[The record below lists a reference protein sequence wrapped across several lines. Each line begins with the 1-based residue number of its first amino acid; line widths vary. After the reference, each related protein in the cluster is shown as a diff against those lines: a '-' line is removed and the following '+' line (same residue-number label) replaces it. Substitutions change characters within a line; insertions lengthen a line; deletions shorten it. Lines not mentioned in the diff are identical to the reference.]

1 MGRSVAFSLHAW
13 RRKTTAGFCISK
25 SLSLSAFNTVNTVV
39 KYITVAS
46 PWTWGYRSISSHLSA
61 FTCPDLVIFI
71 EEYLVTNT
79 QMIYKSI
86 WMGLW
91 ERLYAIRETKLLP
104 PMWKLEGWRTCWWI
118 TSYYEKIESVQADW
132 DGVAAWR
139 STIWISIF
147 PPGFRRRRNK

>member
-46 PWTWGYRSISSHLSA
+46 PWTWGTALFPLTCRLSPVQTSS
-61 FTCPDLVIFI
+61 FFI
-71 EEYLVTNT
+71 GEYLITNT

-104 PMWKLEGWRTCWWI
+104 TMWKLEGWRTCWWI